1 MMQKKNKFP
10 YKKLKKPLKW
20 FDCISQTGW
29 LSIAQMEK
37 STPAKVTT
45 GEFWIYKETKDWVT
59 LFGTY
64 SQDSDGTIEFGEV
77 ITIPKKWI

>member
-1 MMQKKNKFP
+1 
-10 YKKLKKPLKW
+10 
-20 FDCISQTGW
+20 
-29 LSIAQMEK
+29 MEK
-37 STPAKVTT
+37 AKPAKVTT

-64 SQDSDGTIEFGEV
+64 SQDDDGTIEFGEV

>member
-1 MMQKKNKFP
+1 
-10 YKKLKKPLKW
+10 
-20 FDCISQTGW
+20 
-29 LSIAQMEK
+29 MENAI
-37 STPAKVTT
+37 PAKVIT

-64 SQDSDGTIEFGEV
+64 SQDPDGTIEFGEV